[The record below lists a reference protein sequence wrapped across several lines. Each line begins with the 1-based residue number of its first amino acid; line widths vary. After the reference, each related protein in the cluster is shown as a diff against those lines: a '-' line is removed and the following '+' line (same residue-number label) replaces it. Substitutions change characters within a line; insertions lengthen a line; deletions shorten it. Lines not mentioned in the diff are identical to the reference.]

1 MNLRTKAIS
10 QLVLGLKAKTG
21 QDYSQQVTQMIDEE
35 MNLLYEIARLIP
47 NQQAVQSVIPRLSV
61 HRDASARFFASVLK
75 NNRLGYA
82 IQNNLNKYFDSWLR
96 LIYAHKYLLANRLK
110 LEDFFLKNL
119 QVAVPLT
126 QLHIAVE
133 NDALKRNTPTKPLTP
148 RQEGG

>member
-10 QLVLGLKAKTG
+10 QLVLGLKTKTG
-21 QDYSQQVTQMIDEE
+21 QDYSQQVTQIVGEE
-35 MNLLYEIARLIP
+35 LNLLYEIARLIP
-47 NQQAVQSVIPRLSV
+47 NQVEVQMVIPRLCA

-75 NNRLGYA
+75 NNKLGYA
-82 IQNNLNKYFDSWLR
+82 VQNNLNKYFDSWLR

-110 LEDFFLKNL
+110 LEGFFLKNL
-119 QVAVPLT
+119 LVEVPLT

-133 NDALKRNTPTKPLTP
+133 TDALKRNTPTKPLTP